1 MLLGGRLVGGGQ
13 VEDLEERGGRDGEVD
28 PFVGEKRWS
37 AEADALD
44 EDLGGWED
52 AGDQACGSACFAG
65 TYLLLFE
72 RSHQVIL

>member
-44 EDLGGWED
+44 EDLGGREE
-52 AGDQACGSACFAG
+52 ASNQARGSTGFASS
-65 TYLLLFE
+65 YLLLFE
-72 RSHQVIL
+72 RGHQVIL